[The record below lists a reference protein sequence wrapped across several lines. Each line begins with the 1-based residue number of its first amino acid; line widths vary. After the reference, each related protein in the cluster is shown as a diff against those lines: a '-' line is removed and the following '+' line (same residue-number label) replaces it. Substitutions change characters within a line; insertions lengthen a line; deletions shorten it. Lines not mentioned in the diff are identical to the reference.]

1 MKKIN
6 IFSGITI
13 ISIFFLSCSG
23 NGTGTSTDETAAT
36 HQQDTTHADI
46 PELNNGER
54 WVVNEEM
61 KPFIQVGSELV
72 NTYIKTSDTGFHHLS
87 EQLKAQN
94 DQLISNCTMSG
105 KSHDELHKWLHPHLN
120 LVKQLSEATA
130 PETAQPVVSALQ
142 QSYQD
147 FRKYFQ

>member
-6 IFSGITI
+6 IISGIAI
-13 ISIFFLSCSG
+13 ISIFLLSCSG
-23 NGTGTSTDETAAT
+23 NGNGASTTEAVAT
-36 HQQDTTHADI
+36 HQHDTIHADM

-61 KPFIQVGSELV
+61 KPFIQAGSELV
-72 NTYIKTSDTGFHHLS
+72 NTYIKTSDTGFQQLS

-94 DQLISNCTMSG
+94 DQLIANCTMSG
-105 KSHDELHKWLHPHLN
+105 QSHDELHKWLHPHLN
-120 LVKQLSEATA
+120 LVKQLSEAAT
-130 PETAQPVVSALQ
+130 PEAALPVVSALQ

-147 FRKYFQ
+147 FGKYFQ